1 MTMHLQAEDIT
12 SQDALLI
19 IDMQNDFMT
28 GGALPVPGGTALLPV
43 INQLSGAGFRAVIAS
58 QDWHPVGHCSFKE
71 QGGLWATHCLA
82 GSHGAALVDGLD
94 QTHITHII
102 RKGMAL
108 KADSNSAFYDDA
120 GTDTGLTALLKGLGV
135 KRVFLCGVALD
146 VCVIAT
152 ARHALQDGFETV
164 IIQNATAGINALPS
178 SLKEG
183 ISFCKFVSH

>member
-19 IDMQNDFMT
+19 IDMQNDFMP
-28 GGALPVPGGTALLPV
+28 GGALPVPGGPALLPV
-43 INQLSGAGFRAVIAS
+43 INQLSEAGFRAVIAS

-102 RKGMAL
+102 HKGMAL

-135 KRVFLCGVALD
+135 KQVFLCGVALD

-152 ARHALQDGFETV
+152 ARHALQDGFET
-164 IIQNATAGINALPS
+164 IIVQNAAAGINALPS

>member
-1 MTMHLQAEDIT
+1 MTSTQFQASDIT
-12 SQDALLI
+12 RQDALLI
-19 IDMQNDFMT
+19 IDMQNDFMP
-28 GGALPVPGGTALLPV
+28 GGALPVPGGPALLPI
-43 INQLSGAGFRAVIAS
+43 INRLSKAGFRAVIAS

-71 QGGLWATHCLA
+71 QSGPWPVHCLA
-82 GSHGAALVDGLD
+82 GSHGAALVGGLD
-94 QTHITHII
+94 QTHITHVI

-152 ARHALQDGFETV
+152 AGHAVHDGFET
-164 IIQNATAGINALPS
+164 IIVQNASAGIETLPS
-178 SLKEG
+178 PLKEG
-183 ISFCKFVSH
+183 ILFRKCT